1 MTDYKKYILKIVTW
15 FSFDDKI
22 KIEDFDHDKILI
34 DEKS

>member
-1 MTDYKKYILKIVTW
+1 MTDYKKFILKIVTW

-22 KIEDFDHDKILI
+22 KIEDFDHDKILR